1 MRARD
6 ALGRPLSAGSPDA
19 VPEVP
24 ERALPPAQAL
34 ELARELLAQGRAFGA
49 HEVFEAVWKAAPA
62 AQRDLWQGLAQVC
75 VGLTHLQRG
84 NRTGGA
90 RLLRRGA
97 GRLAAFSRTRGAGG
111 AGSAGLTAYDAKRLA
126 ARALTL
132 ADRVDAGEQVRPE
145 LPV

>member
-6 ALGRPLSAGSPDA
+6 ALGRPLPAGSPDA

-97 GRLAAFSRTRGAGG
+97 GRLAAFSRTRGAG
-111 AGSAGLTAYDAKRLA
+111 SAGLTAYDAKRLA

>member
-6 ALGRPLSAGSPDA
+6 ILGRPLPAGSPDA

-34 ELARELLAQGRAFGA
+34 DLARQLLAQGRAFGA
-49 HEVFEAVWKAAPA
+49 HEVFEAVWKAAPEA
-62 AQRDLWQGLAQVC
+62 ERDLWQGLAQVC

-97 GRLAAFSRTRGAGG
+97 GRLAGFSRSRVT
-111 AGSAGLTAYDAKRLA
+111 GSAELTAYDAQPLA
-126 ARALTL
+126 VRALAL